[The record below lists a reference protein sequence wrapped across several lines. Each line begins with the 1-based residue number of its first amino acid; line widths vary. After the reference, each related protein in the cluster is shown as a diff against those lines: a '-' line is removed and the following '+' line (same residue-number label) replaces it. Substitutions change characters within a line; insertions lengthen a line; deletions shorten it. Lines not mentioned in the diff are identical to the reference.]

1 MSESGDNQV
10 AAEVMADGAAAKE
23 VVEIPK
29 ERIKRPTRPDD
40 AAHKQ
45 KTEALQAV
53 SKFLVKPW
61 RSCSITFTHCA
72 ASQRSIVR

>member
-1 MSESGDNQV
+1 MSESGDKKV
-10 AAEVMADGAAAKE
+10 APEVMADEAIAKE
-23 VVEIPK
+23 AVEVPK

-53 SKFLVKPW
+53 SKYFCHGSSPE
-61 RSCSITFTHCA
+61 
-72 ASQRSIVR
+72 

>member
-1 MSESGDNQV
+1 MSESGDNKV
-10 AAEVMADGAAAKE
+10 AAEVMADEALSKE

-53 SKFLVKPW
+53 SKFQCHGSSPEMS
-61 RSCSITFTHCA
+61 SCHYA
-72 ASQRSIVR
+72 AS

>member
-1 MSESGDNQV
+1 MSESGDKQV
-10 AAEVMADGAAAKE
+10 AAEVIDATSKAED

-53 SKFLVKPW
+53 SKF
-61 RSCSITFTHCA
+61 HCNW
-72 ASQRSIVR
+72 SSPD